1 MEGPVQSTIND
12 TNTSMLPST
21 HFVLITGAV
30 GVVVAL
36 LGIYYDSFGVL
47 SRRFKRFMREKRKR

>member
-12 TNTSMLPST
+12 TNASMPPSA